1 MAQRVL
7 IIDDDVKLND
17 LLGRYLG
24 KYEYTVVSALTP
36 KDGLKILKDSPPD
49 IVILDVMLPEMDGF
63 AVCREIRKSSSVPVI
78 MLTARGE
85 VTDRVVGLEMGA
97 DDYLPKP
104 FEPRELVA
112 RMQSILRRSM
122 PHRPPSAQYGAL
134 GISFES
140 HSASLNGTPLDLT
153 TLEFMLLSL
162 LARNPGVVLER
173 EAIFERLKGYD
184 DEALDRSI
192 DVLIS
197 RLRSKLDDDP
207 KHPKFIKTI
216 WGTGYTFIG

>member
-17 LLGRYLG
+17 LLVKYLG
-24 KYEYTVVSALTP
+24 KYDFNVISAVTP
-36 KDGLKILKDSPPD
+36 QAGLKILKDSPPD

-112 RMQSILRRSM
+112 RMQSILRRST
-122 PHRPPSAQYGAL
+122 PHRPSVVQYGAL
-134 GISFES
+134 DISFES
-140 HSASLNGTPLDLT
+140 HSASLDGKILDLT
-153 TLEFMLLSL
+153 TLEFMLLAF
-162 LARNPGVVLER
+162 LAQNPGVVLDR
-173 EAIFERLKGYD
+173 EKIFERLKGYD

-192 DVLIS
+192 DVLVS